1 MGYYERLYESVS
13 QHLWGLHQKEGA
25 SFLAMSQELG
35 LAKETVRKIARR
47 DYKPGGGPNV
57 QSLRRIQHHYCLDS
71 VGGGENL
78 SGDVVRDLWMM
89 AQYFPH
95 LEEEERKQVMAM
107 VLCLCEK
114 KTLRGEP
121 VKPLPPQQ

>member
-1 MGYYERLYESVS
+1 MGYYEKLYESVS

-25 SFLAMSQELG
+25 SFLSMSQELG

-57 QSLRRIQHHYCLDS
+57 QSLCLIQRHYCLDS
-71 VGGGENL
+71 VGTGENM
-78 SGDVVRDLWMM
+78 SGDAVRDLWIL
-89 AQYFPH
+89 AQSFPY
-95 LEEEERKQVMAM
+95 LEEEERKQVMAL
-107 VLCLCEK
+107 VLRFCEK

-121 VKPLPPQQ
+121 VKTLPPQQ